1 MFLHKDKG
9 CIRPN
14 ARTVLDCLNRAIK
27 LTITKRKFAV
37 RDNSNFVDLENKSR
51 Y

>member
-14 ARTVLDCLNRAIK
+14 ARTVLDWLNRAIK

-37 RDNSNFVDLENKSR
+37 RDISIFVDPGNQSR
-51 Y
+51 